1 VTVRVKVK
9 RARVEKDRDT
19 NCSKVYGLPRR
30 SRARSRAFSSCP
42 PFVLKIKTVGAKGR
56 GEENGI
62 KAGGFV

>member
-30 SRARSRAFSSCP
+30 PRARSRAFSSCP
-42 PFVLKIKTVGAKGR
+42 PLALKRKTIGAKER
-56 GEENGI
+56 GQENRL
-62 KAGGFV
+62 KAGRFV